1 MSKMTVEPTPAQQ
14 AIAKARAVA
23 ERIEQAELRGTILA
37 GLDTMLFS
45 QVDAR
50 IVEQAKLLVTHW
62 QRMPE
67 HITGATAIAQLREV
81 LAGGY
86 APGAPRPVRK

>member
-1 MSKMTVEPTPAQQ
+1 MTVEPTPAQQ
-14 AIAKARAVA
+14 AIATARTVA
-23 ERIEQAELRGTILA
+23 ERIQQPELRGAILA

-45 QVDAR
+45 QADAR

-67 HITGATAIAQLREV
+67 HISGSVAISQLRDV
-81 LAGGY
+81 LSGGY
-86 APGAPRPVRK
+86 APGAPRPRR

>member
-1 MSKMTVEPTPAQQ
+1 
-14 AIAKARAVA
+14 
-23 ERIEQAELRGTILA
+23 
-37 GLDTMLFS
+37 MLPKG
-45 QVDAR
+45 R
-50 IVEQAKLLVTHW
+50 TH
-62 QRMPE
+62 RK